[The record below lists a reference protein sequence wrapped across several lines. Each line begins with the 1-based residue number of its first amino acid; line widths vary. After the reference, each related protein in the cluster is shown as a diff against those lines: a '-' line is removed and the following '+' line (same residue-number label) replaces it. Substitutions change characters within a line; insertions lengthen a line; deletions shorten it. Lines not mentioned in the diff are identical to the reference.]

1 MRESKDRDANDF
13 QDTVEDD
20 DVAADVEP
28 VAHPRFGEPKEEAE
42 AIALEF
48 N

>member
-1 MRESKDRDANDF
+1 MRKSKDRDANDF

-20 DVAADVEP
+20 DVTADVKP
-28 VAHPRFGEPKEEAE
+28 VAHPRFGEAKEEAE
-42 AIALEF
+42 AVALEL